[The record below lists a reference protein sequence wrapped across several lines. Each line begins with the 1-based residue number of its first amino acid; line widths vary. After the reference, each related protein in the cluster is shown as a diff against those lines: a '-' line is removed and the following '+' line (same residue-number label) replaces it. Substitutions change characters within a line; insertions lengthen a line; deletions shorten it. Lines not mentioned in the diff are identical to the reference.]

1 MEWTAKSLAASEGWK
16 ETREGGA
23 CQEGSI
29 GPVEAGHHG
38 GVRVQP
44 EGSQVSSRWFSG
56 ARAKRK
62 VRHTAALLW
71 TWETAGQGGR
81 GWDGKPQQGAS
92 RQEKVEGSAGLSK
105 EAGRGGEGERV
116 LQGQEF
122 VISCLSP
129 VLHRVKAYGVP
140 PHEQVLSLL
149 ALELS
154 EAENYLMRPKS
165 GKIELTTKS
174 GESVIW
180 TLVTC
185 ISPEP
190 GCSGGGS
197 WGPAGW
203 YTTRGVW
210 GAGILTLTVYIW
222 K

>member
-1 MEWTAKSLAASEGWK
+1 MEWTAKSLAASEGW
-16 ETREGGA
+16 EESGEGGA

-29 GPVEAGHHG
+29 GPAEADHHG
-38 GVRVQP
+38 GVHVQP
-44 EGSQVSSRWFSG
+44 EGSQVFSRWFLG
-56 ARAKRK
+56 AQAKRK

-71 TWETAGQGGR
+71 AWETAGQGGR
-81 GWDGKPQQGAS
+81 GWDGKPPQGAGE
-92 RQEKVEGSAGLSK
+92 QEKVEGSAGLSK

-140 PHEQVLSLL
+140 PREQVLSLL
-149 ALELS
+149 ALGLF

-165 GKIELTTKS
+165 GKVELTTKS

-185 ISPEP
+185 ISPGP
-190 GCSGGGS
+190 GCLGVGS
-197 WGPAGW
+197 WGPARW
-203 YTTRGVW
+203 HTTRGIW
-210 GAGILTLTVYIW
+210 GVGILTLTV
-222 K
+222 